1 MTFLPQNERAPEG
14 NYMKFIDGENTFRVL
29 SSAVTGFEYWTKDDQ
44 PVRVKTEPVTLPAD
58 IQYKDGK
65 PTKPKYFW
73 AFVVWNYRAE
83 KKQILNVTQAG
94 IQNDI
99 RALVENKKW
108 GDPKGYDITVN
119 RSGKGFDTEYQ
130 VVPNPHSTLTVDPT
144 VDHINLEALFTGNDP
159 FAPNFKAET
168 PVEDTRKMLVP
179 GDEGYIDPNTPDF
192 LQ

>member
-119 RSGKGFDTEYQ
+119 RSGMGFDTEYQ